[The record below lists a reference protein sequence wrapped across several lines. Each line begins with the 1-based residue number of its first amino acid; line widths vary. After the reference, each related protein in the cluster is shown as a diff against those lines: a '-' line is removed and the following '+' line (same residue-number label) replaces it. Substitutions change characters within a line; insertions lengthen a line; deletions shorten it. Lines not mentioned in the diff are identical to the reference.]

1 MAPTQ
6 QSRVLRCCSCL
17 LFQAHQVKKSLKW
30 TCKACGEKQSF
41 LRAYGEGSGADCRRH
56 VQKLNLLQGQDSEL
70 SLRSLEEVVSAN
82 GKENAGHP
90 QAENWS
96 LQGRPR
102 LSESR
107 WLKYLDKSCAEQ
119 EWGGGEL
126 SPTQSSASTEQP
138 GPPLPPALPRKRKWS
153 QNTQRPPR
161 SPGVQDLST
170 GTTWE
175 PHEGYADLMGTEQH
189 GSGPCLWGSVP
200 GHTKELS
207 FPRWKL
213 PSPTLQIKALSSKWA
228 RFLPSTGNSSHVDTE
243 PPRPLQG
250 DPMPAGPS
258 QAKRRAPGTETPRE
272 VCLSRP
278 PTVQLLQATHIPTS
292 RPERPSRKSPE
303 QLWGIETPQAEGRPL
318 AQGAQTAPPIRLC
331 DLFTTGEDFED
342 DL

>member
-1 MAPTQ
+1 MGA
-6 QSRVLRCCSCL
+6 VLRGLTEAICSG
-17 LFQAHQVKKSLKW
+17 LFQ
-30 TCKACGEKQSF
+30 
-41 LRAYGEGSGADCRRH
+41 
-56 VQKLNLLQGQDSEL
+56 
-70 SLRSLEEVVSAN
+70 
-82 GKENAGHP
+82 
-90 QAENWS
+90 
-96 LQGRPR
+96 
-102 LSESR
+102 
-107 WLKYLDKSCAEQ
+107 
-119 EWGGGEL
+119 
-126 SPTQSSASTEQP
+126 
-138 GPPLPPALPRKRKWS
+138 
-153 QNTQRPPR
+153 
-161 SPGVQDLST
+161 
-170 GTTWE
+170 
-175 PHEGYADLMGTEQH
+175 GYADLMGTEQH

-258 QAKRRAPGTETPRE
+258 QAKRRAPGTEIPRE